1 MKEKGPEF
9 LIGNVLLGLA
19 MVMLLF
25 LQQLW
30 TIMGSWALG
39 LWMVLAAAG
48 MYLVTKD
55 KGPPGANMPN

>member
-1 MKEKGPEF
+1 MNEKGPEF
-9 LIGNVLLGLA
+9 WIGNVLLGLA

-25 LQQLW
+25 LEQLW
-30 TIMGSWALG
+30 AVMGSWALG
-39 LWMVLAAAG
+39 LWMVLAAGG

>member
-1 MKEKGPEF
+1 MNEKGSEF
-9 LIGNVLLGLA
+9 WIGNVLLGLA

-25 LQQLW
+25 LQQIW
-30 TIMGSWALG
+30 SVMGSWALG

-48 MYLVTKD
+48 MYLVAKD